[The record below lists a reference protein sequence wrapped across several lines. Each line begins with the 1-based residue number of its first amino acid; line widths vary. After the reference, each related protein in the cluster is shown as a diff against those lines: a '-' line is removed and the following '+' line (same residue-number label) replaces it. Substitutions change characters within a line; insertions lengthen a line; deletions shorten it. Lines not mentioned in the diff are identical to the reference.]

1 MNVFSPIF
9 RDAVIF
15 ASLIS
20 LMSLGLTL
28 IYITTKV
35 SNFAHGSLTSIGI
48 YLALTTS
55 SVWASNPYYCL
66 PLAFGLGGS
75 ASLILYLLILRPLSR
90 KGASSVSLMI
100 ATLAFD
106 LILLASLNIYADYL
120 TSVYKI
126 SSRAFILRGVDFKV
140 ADQPG
145 IFLVAPTLV
154 LTIISSLYVVLTR
167 TKFGIAMRAVV
178 ENPQLASVL
187 GVNTNLILATSW
199 FLSGGLAAMAG
210 VLLPLW
216 FMVSPDTGTSM
227 MLSVFAASI
236 VGGLSNIYGAALG
249 GYLVGLTEIL
259 FTNFLAQNVGSWMI
273 PYRPAIPLL
282 AIVATLLIAPTGV
295 AGIDWLSRIRRMR
308 VRLFGPAS

>member
-1 MNVFSPIF
+1 VFSPIF

-35 SNFAHGSLTSIGI
+35 SNFAHGSLVSIGI

-66 PLAFGLGGS
+66 PLAFGFGGL
-75 ASLILYLLILRPLSR
+75 ASLILYILILRPLSR
-90 KGASSVSLMI
+90 KGASSVSLI
-100 ATLAFD
+100 AATLAFD

-140 ADQPG
+140 VDQPG

-154 LTIISSLYVVLTR
+154 FTIISSLYIVLTR

-178 ENPQLASVL
+178 ENPQLASVM

-236 VGGLSNIYGAALG
+236 VGGFSNIYGAALG

-259 FTNFLAQNVGSWMI
+259 LTNFLAQNVGSWMI

-282 AIVATLLIAPTGV
+282 AIVATLLIAPTGI
-295 AGIDWLSRIRRMR
+295 AGIDWLSKIRRMR